1 MRQRLRR
8 SDSGDGLFG
17 KRVWLREEQI
27 FWREVGQMPF
37 LQLCLGACHQGRGAW
52 PHPPVGPRVFRENAN
67 DVETRKN
74 RHRGR
79 GQGGRRSSRGVTCT
93 RAFWGEQG
101 LRVSGIQGKRV
112 VGTWHVAREVV
123 GARGT
128 LWTSRRRRAE
138 IPVWPWL
145 TM

>member
-101 LRVSGIQGKRV
+101 LPCFWNPGQKGGWDLACGEGGHGSS
-112 VGTWHVAREVV
+112 WD
-123 GARGT
+123 
-128 LWTSRRRRAE
+128 
-138 IPVWPWL
+138 PVDFEEEES
-145 TM
+145 